1 MLKFLG
7 TLFLLAVIAVG
18 VIGYIVYAPFGPRG
32 ETFVEIAPGTGTRA
46 MAAQL
51 QKSGVIRSRYGF
63 DLLHLIDHRKLQA
76 GEYRFDHP
84 APMTEVYARIARG
97 DVYTIALTIPEG
109 YNIFDIA
116 QAVAT
121 AGLGSRDAF
130 LAAERQHTEL
140 LDWLPKEGAPPR
152 SLEGYLFPDTYRF
165 PRHTPPVRMLATMVR
180 RFRKVS
186 TQLQLTGDIQRTVTM
201 ASLVEKEV
209 SQKDERPLVAGV
221 FYNRLRQGMPLATDP
236 SVIYAALLENRWRGS
251 IYASDLKS
259 ASAYNTYK
267 HAGLPPGPIC
277 NPGVASLRAAINPA
291 QTDYLYFV
299 SDAAGHSR
307 FSTDLK
313 QHSQQV
319 QQYRQAQKAQRQPR
333 PETTPQ

>member
-130 LAAERQHTEL
+130 LAHAHL
-140 LDWLPKEGAPPR
+140 
-152 SLEGYLFPDTYRF
+152 
-165 PRHTPPVRMLATMVR
+165 
-180 RFRKVS
+180 
-186 TQLQLTGDIQRTVTM
+186 
-201 ASLVEKEV
+201 
-209 SQKDERPLVAGV
+209 
-221 FYNRLRQGMPLATDP
+221 RL
-236 SVIYAALLENRWRGS
+236 
-251 IYASDLKS
+251 
-259 ASAYNTYK
+259 
-267 HAGLPPGPIC
+267 
-277 NPGVASLRAAINPA
+277 
-291 QTDYLYFV
+291 
-299 SDAAGHSR
+299 
-307 FSTDLK
+307 
-313 QHSQQV
+313 
-319 QQYRQAQKAQRQPR
+319 
-333 PETTPQ
+333 